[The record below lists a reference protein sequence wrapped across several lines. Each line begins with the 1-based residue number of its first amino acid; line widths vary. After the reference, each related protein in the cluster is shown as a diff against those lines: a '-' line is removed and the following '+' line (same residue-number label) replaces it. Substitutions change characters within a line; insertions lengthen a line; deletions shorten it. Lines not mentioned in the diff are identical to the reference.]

1 MFSGGL
7 CGFGDLQALRV
18 EKASLPWGS
27 LVGSHTKNIS
37 RSSSNHWVFLLL
49 RKCATILLFPGF
61 ALRLSPAR
69 ASVLGLRPGTA
80 SWACAPR
87 CLPVSREIVQP
98 ALSLRIPPCVHVLQG
113 FGFQT
118 RQPQPGTPLGIVTD
132 RESGDRRPSCRP
144 KASFRVQI

>member
-69 ASVLGLRPGTA
+69 AQDAVPG
-80 SWACAPR
+80 ACAPR